1 MLHTNY
7 KQIIIGAY
15 AYARTFQIRKKTSPN
30 KNSVALKLFTK
41 QIERHTYKKKVRTTK
56 ITMKYATF
64 SVLD

>member
-15 AYARTFQIRKKTSPN
+15 AYARTFQIRKKNESQQKIGST
-30 KNSVALKLFTK
+30 
-41 QIERHTYKKKVRTTK
+41 QIVHQTNWETYIQKKVRTTK